1 MGQNSVTPVLGLT
14 SALPTA
20 GTLPTSTTAQQRQF
34 NSSVAE
40 AVRTVNDSGYLGSDR
55 EVTFSVD
62 QATRLAVVK
71 VVDTSTN
78 EVLEQWPPEYLLQIA
93 AETKNLMRDS
103 G

>member
-1 MGQNSVTPVLGLT
+1 MGQNSVNP
-14 SALPTA
+14 ALDVA
-20 GTLPTSTTAQQRQF
+20 GASLAVGPSPIATTAEQRQF
-34 NSSVAE
+34 NQSIAE
-40 AVRTVNDSGYLGSDR
+40 AVRTVNDSGYPGSDR

-71 VVDTSTN
+71 VVDISTN

-93 AETKNLMRDS
+93 AETKNQARDS

>member
-1 MGQNSVTPVLGLT
+1 MGQNSVSPVVSVTGDLPAVGPS
-14 SALPTA
+14 SAT
-20 GTLPTSTTAQQRQF
+20 TTAQQRLF
-34 NSSVAE
+34 NSSVAQ

-78 EVLEQWPPEYLLQIA
+78 EVLVQWPPEYLLQIA
-93 AETKNLMRDS
+93 AETKNLTRDS

>member
-1 MGQNSVTPVLGLT
+1 MGQNSVTPILGFVGVIPAAGPP
-14 SALPTA
+14 SA
-20 GTLPTSTTAQQRQF
+20 STTAQQRQF
-34 NSSVAE
+34 NSSIAE
-40 AVRTVNDSGYLGSDR
+40 AARTVNDSGYLGSDR

-78 EVLEQWPPEYLLQIA
+78 EVLEQWPPEYLLQMA
-93 AETKNLMRDS
+93 AETKNRTRDS

>member
-14 SALPTA
+14 GALPAA
-20 GTLPTSTTAQQRQF
+20 GQSSTSTTAEQRTF
-34 NSSVAE
+34 NLSIAQ
-40 AVRTVNDSGYLGSDR
+40 AVQTVNESGYLGRDR

-78 EVLEQWPPEYLLQIA
+78 EVLEQWPPEYLLQMA
-93 AETKNLMRDS
+93 AETKNQTRDS